1 LTKHYLSRCFGISF
15 SHCKYRVIISDR
27 DFCIIKKDE
36 LLKAANLEYLIENKI
51 SMRLK
56 KYLKNNWKVEDS
68 QIEMIII
75 NLYDDIQEN
84 EKEEVIENIIDGLGE
99 TSENDLQKILV
110 EINSFISNIRLWR
123 FKGYTLNE
131 LNSEDNNTLN

>member
-1 LTKHYLSRCFGISF
+1 
-15 SHCKYRVIISDR
+15 
-27 DFCIIKKDE
+27 
-36 LLKAANLEYLIENKI
+36 
-51 SMRLK
+51 MK